1 MKRFLRGIG
10 IGLAVAFC
18 AVTAHAQEDVV
29 VQSTQGATGF
39 QVGAKAAVVME
50 AMTGRVLYAQNEHDR
65 LPIASTTKIMTALL
79 ALEQQDVDAVFP
91 VDENAIRVEG
101 SSMGLRKG
109 DSASLRALAAG
120 MLLSSGNDGAN
131 ATAVRI
137 AGSLPA
143 FAEKMNSR
151 AKEIGMENTSFE
163 TPSGLDGD
171 NHFSTAYDM
180 ALLAREALRNE
191 DFLAICSQYKM
202 RASYGNPPYERWL
215 TNHNKLLNYYEGA
228 IGMKTGFTKKAGRC
242 LVSAA
247 RRDGVTL
254 LTVTLNCPDDWTVHQ
269 SLFDRFFSELVLED
283 LAGHIPD
290 LTVPVTGGTAAAVG
304 AVEYESLPMPI
315 PAENP
320 QLTCRVELPPFLYAP
335 ITAGQYLGQATIFLE
350 GEEVATLTLTA
361 DRDVPLLHPY
371 EEKRSFWEWLAGLF
385 G

>member
-1 MKRFLRGIG
+1 MKRWMRGVG
-10 IGLAVAFC
+10 FWLAVMCC
-18 AVTAHAQEDVV
+18 AVTVHAQEDVV

-50 AMTGRVLYAQNEHDR
+50 AMTGRVLYAQNEQER

-79 ALEQQDVDAVFP
+79 TLEEQDVDAVFE
-91 VDENAIRVEG
+91 VDAKAIRVEG
-101 SSMGLRKG
+101 SSMGLREG
-109 DSASLRALAAG
+109 DSVSLRALAAG

-131 ATAVRI
+131 AAAVRM

-143 FAEKMNSR
+143 FAERMNRR

-163 TPSGLDGD
+163 TPSGLDGE
-171 NHFSTAYDM
+171 HHYSTAYDM

-202 RASYGNPPYERWL
+202 RVSYGSPPYERWL
-215 TNHNKLLNYYEGA
+215 TNHNKLLNYYEGV

-254 LTVTLNCPDDWTVHQ
+254 ITVTLNCPDDWDVHQ
-269 SLFDRFFSELVLED
+269 SLFDRFFSELVVEN
-283 LAGHIPD
+283 LAERIPD
-290 LTVPVTGGTAAAVG
+290 LTVPVTGGTVAAVG
-304 AVEYESLPMPI
+304 AIEYEALSMPV

-320 QLTCRVELPPFLYAP
+320 HIQCQVELPPFLYAP
-335 ITAGQYLGQATIFLE
+335 ITAGQYLGQATIYLE

-371 EEKRSFWEWLAGLF
+371 KEKWSLWGWLAELA
-385 G
+385 